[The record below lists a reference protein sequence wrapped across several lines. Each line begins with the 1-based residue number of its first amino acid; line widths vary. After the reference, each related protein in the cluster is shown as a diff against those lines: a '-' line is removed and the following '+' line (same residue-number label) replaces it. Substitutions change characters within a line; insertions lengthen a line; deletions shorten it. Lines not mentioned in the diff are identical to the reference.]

1 MSYLR
6 LQHITKVKQWQLK
19 RRAPLTRPTSS
30 RCRPQLEGRKKWR
43 PQPNQGQGAGGPQ
56 PEGRHR
62 AAGARGPTLPLQGA
76 PGQERGLPRAL
87 D

>member
-1 MSYLR
+1 MSYSR

-19 RRAPLTRPTSS
+19 RRAPLMRPTSS
-30 RCRPQLEGRKKWR
+30 RCRPQLEGR
-43 PQPNQGQGAGGPQ
+43 
-56 PEGRHR
+56 HR
-62 AAGARGPTLPLQGA
+62 AAGARGHTLPLQGA